1 MLLRKWFEIL
11 EKYSKDLAHII
22 TAETGKTLKESMA
35 EINYGNSFVE
45 WFSEEARRIHV
56 SSMFFFL
63 L

>member
-56 SSMFFFL
+56 S
-63 L
+63 